1 MIGLLLVLLYN
12 VLLLFFI
19 IIKAPLSSNFTMP
32 SHHETGVPFGLGD
45 AWINS
50 WILSPALEVYF
61 FVATSTPKHQPG
73 SLQLYLVSYTNCR
86 DRILSRLFEKGIINI
101 EDIQRKKGVYNFLTL
116 PPPSTHIQTYTT
128 YIQTYT
134 QTHTVMHTRIHAD
147 VLQSHTT
154 PLDDYNVRSLL
165 VRYTS

>member
-32 SHHETGVPFGLGD
+32 SRHETGVAFGLGD

-116 PPPSTHIQTYTT
+116 PPPLH
-128 YIQTYT
+128 
-134 QTHTVMHTRIHAD
+134 THTNIHHIHTNIHTNTHSNAHTHTRRRASVAH
-147 VLQSHTT
+147 HTT
-154 PLDDYNVRSLL
+154 R
-165 VRYTS
+165 